1 MSQKSPQSSEGP
13 RRRRQVNQT
22 PLSEQSEESSTYEPN
37 LGPRERVDMILAYIR
52 DQHRWSIKDLLYHAV
67 TASSSKK
74 NAPSEIRRAKLVARA
89 IYEQPVVI
97 EKLAIA
103 SKDIYTIGA
112 TNLVSRLQSELHR
125 LINSKI
131 LGDFQPDVDPR
142 DVNIPTLATRV
153 QDEAPELWGLLAN
166 IMTPP
171 ASLRDTSTIYQGSIL
186 IICSILA
193 STFAPRKSN
202 NFPMLIGLYLHAMG
216 VKRRVI
222 SLLAGLGINPS
233 YQTIMERRKE
243 LADLGQV
250 FILITK

>member
-1 MSQKSPQSSEGP
+1 MSQKSSQISEGP
-13 RRRRQVNQT
+13 RRQVNQT
-22 PLSEQSEESSTYEPN
+22 PLSAEQPEESSYEPN
-37 LGPRERVDMILAYIR
+37 LDPRERVDMILAYIR

-67 TASSSKK
+67 TASSSEK
-74 NAPSEIRRAKLVARA
+74 NAHSERRRAKLVSQA

-97 EKLAIA
+97 EKLSIA
-103 SKDIYTIGA
+103 SKDIYTVGEID
-112 TNLVSRLQSELHR
+112 LVSRLQSELRH

-142 DVNIPTLATRV
+142 DVNIPSIATRV
-153 QDEAPELWGLLAN
+153 QGETPELWGLLAK
-166 IMTPP
+166 ITTPP
-171 ASLRDTSTIYQGSIL
+171 ASLRDTSAVCQGNIL
-186 IICSILA
+186 MICSILA

-202 NFPMLIGLYLHAMG
+202 NFPMLIGLHLHAMG

-250 FILITK
+250 FNPNH